1 MERIKSTHREVLAI
15 LDQNPD
21 ARDSDDVLYYYIC
34 RQKLLEKG
42 YAVSHMIFS
51 DVWLFLREYGIPPYE
66 TVRRTRQKIQQHH
79 PELRANADVQAM
91 REVKEEEYKNYA
103 RSINV

>member
-1 MERIKSTHREVLAI
+1 MGEIRKVAKDVELFLAVDKKARNSDDYLYSLI
-15 LDQNPD
+15 CQKKLMDQNID
-21 ARDSDDVLYYYIC
+21 ANKIAFADVMKNRKTLG
-34 RQKLLEKG
+34 L
-42 YAVSHMIFS
+42 
-51 DVWLFLREYGIPPYE
+51 PPYE

-91 REVKEEEYKNYA
+91 REVKEEEFKNYA